1 MIKLN
6 ATVCGNIVSSAEEKT
21 ANDGSKFISFAIV
34 TAMQGSDQTVKELHI
49 NVSAP
54 FNAETMNH
62 YSTGRR
68 VTVNGVVHI
77 RKNQNVEYW
86 NMRTDKEAEFN
97 ESTVPDRLEGS
108 MEFLGKIGK
117 KGIED
122 RKSKKGKDFQT
133 FSAFSSDKNGENR
146 EFTWVNFVVLNPI
159 HADYFAAEK
168 YVEVHGDLRLNVTRA
183 TCILNAQLNLLQLG
197 MLARRKMAQQR
208 KHSSKHLIISF
219 GYVVGVLSLGTITAA
234 YLLLSR
240 NK

>member
-1 MIKLN
+1 MIKCN
-6 ATVCGNIVSSAEEKT
+6 VTTCGNIVSSAVEKT
-21 ANDGSKFISFAIV
+21 AQDGSKFISYAIV
-34 TAMQGSDQTVKELHI
+34 TALQGSDQSVVEVHM

-54 FNAETMNH
+54 YNADTIQN

-68 VTVNGVVHI
+68 VTINGICHP
-77 RKNQNVEYW
+77 RKYQGVEYY
-86 NMRTDKEAEFN
+86 NLRTDKEAEFN

-108 MEFLGKIGK
+108 MEFKGKIGK

-168 YVEVHGDLRLNVTRA
+168 YVEVHGDLRLNVYKGK
-183 TCILNAQLNLLQLG
+183 LQLECNVKSVAAWDVTKKEDG
-197 MLARRKMAQQR
+197 TAQQPQ
-208 KHSSKHLIISF
+208 S
-219 GYVVGVLSLGTITAA
+219 
-234 YLLLSR
+234 
-240 NK
+240 

>member
-6 ATVCGNIVSSAEEKT
+6 ATICGNIVSSAEEKT
-21 ANDGSKFISFAIV
+21 ANDGSKFISFAIA
-34 TAMQGSDQTVKELHI
+34 TAIQGSDQTVKELHI

-54 FNAETMNH
+54 FNAETMNL

-168 YVEVHGDLRLNVTRA
+168 YVEVHGDLRLNVYKSNLHIECSVKSVAAWDVSKKEDGTA
-183 TCILNAQLNLLQLG
+183 AQ
-197 MLARRKMAQQR
+197 AQQ
-208 KHSSKHLIISF
+208 
-219 GYVVGVLSLGTITAA
+219 
-234 YLLLSR
+234 
-240 NK
+240 